1 MKILKP
7 HPQFYKKHKDKILQ
21 RGDSS
26 GVVVGYFIEND
37 GSAILIAQ
45 TEINDLY
52 KHFDYFIK
60 RFNIE
65 MQDYHGDPSKEFFLV
80 NEITIKKSFVKIK
93 IL

>member
-1 MKILKP
+1 MKILKI

-26 GVVVGYFIEND
+26 GVVVGYFIENN

-52 KHFDYFIK
+52 RHFDYFIR
-60 RFNIE
+60 RFNVK
-65 MQDYHGDPSKEFFLV
+65 MQDYHGDPSKDFFLV
-80 NEITIKKSFVKIK
+80 GEIDIKRRFAKD
-93 IL
+93 

>member
-1 MKILKP
+1 MKILKI

-21 RGDSS
+21 RS
-26 GVVVGYFIEND
+26 GTLGTVVGYFIEND
-37 GSAILIAQ
+37 GSAILVAQ

-65 MQDYHGDPSKEFFLV
+65 IQDYHGNPSKDFFLV
-80 NEITIKKSFVKIK
+80 GENAIKRSFVKD
-93 IL
+93 

>member
-7 HPQFYKKHKDKILQ
+7 HPEFYKQYKDKILQ

-37 GSAILIAQ
+37 GSAILVAQ

-52 KHFDYFIK
+52 RHFDYFIR
-60 RFNIE
+60 RFNVK
-65 MQDYHGDPSKEFFLV
+65 MQDYHGDPSKDFFLV
-80 NEITIKKSFVKIK
+80 GEIDIKRRFVKN
-93 IL
+93 